1 MNGKILQEGKRVIAF
16 WVDYFFLRLSRF
28 FLSLLCYVF
37 QISMCFNQNFCKKN
51 KLFYHWLADRFYA
64 YYVRLFKRYFVFF
77 GTVVRT
83 SLPAFYFN

>member
-1 MNGKILQEGKRVIAF
+1 MKYGIHSCPPVAF
-16 WVDYFFLRLSRF
+16 TSIFKNLFNPERTDG
-28 FLSLLCYVF
+28 
-37 QISMCFNQNFCKKN
+37 NQNFCKKN